1 VVGWQNAGA
10 RLWLPIFRTL
20 EAQAC
25 TKAGRADAA
34 LQAIE
39 DALAIAEK
47 TGECWAMAEVLR
59 VKAQLLQAA
68 GQATGEIEA
77 TLLRSLEIA
86 RGQQARSWELRTSCD
101 LARLLRDQGRGTA
114 ALELMQSVYD
124 QFTEGF
130 ETVDLREAKELIS
143 SGDELGRAAVSPR
156 PRDRA

>member
-1 VVGWQNAGA
+1 VVGWQKAGA

-114 ALELMQSVYD
+114 ALELM
-124 QFTEGF
+124 
-130 ETVDLREAKELIS
+130 
-143 SGDELGRAAVSPR
+143 
-156 PRDRA
+156 

>member
-1 VVGWQNAGA
+1 MPRCRRSRTRLPLPKKPVNAGRWPRCCA
-10 RLWLPIFRTL
+10 SRLS
-20 EAQAC
+20 C
-25 TKAGRADAA
+25 
-34 LQAIE
+34 
-39 DALAIAEK
+39 
-47 TGECWAMAEVLR
+47 
-59 VKAQLLQAA
+59 LQAA

-130 ETVDLREAKELIS
+130 ETVDLREATALIR

>member
-1 VVGWQNAGA
+1 MEQGIKLLQAGVVGWQKAGA

-59 VKAQLLQAA
+59 VKAQLF
-68 GQATGEIEA
+68 
-77 TLLRSLEIA
+77 
-86 RGQQARSWELRTSCD
+86 TS
-101 LARLLRDQGRGTA
+101 GRP
-114 ALELMQSVYD
+114 
-124 QFTEGF
+124 
-130 ETVDLREAKELIS
+130 
-143 SGDELGRAAVSPR
+143 GDGRN
-156 PRDRA
+156 